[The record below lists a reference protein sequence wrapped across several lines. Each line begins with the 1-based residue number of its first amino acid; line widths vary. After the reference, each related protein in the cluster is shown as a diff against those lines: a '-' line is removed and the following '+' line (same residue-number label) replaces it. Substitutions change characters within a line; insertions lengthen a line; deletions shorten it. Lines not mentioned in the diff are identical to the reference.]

1 MRLLLVEDNERFGPL
16 LAEGLRRAG
25 FAVDLLTS
33 VADAEVAIATV
44 GFGAVLM
51 DLGLP
56 DGDGLE
62 LLRRVRAS
70 GNDVPVLILTARDR
84 IGDRVKGLDAG
95 ADDYLVKPFALEELV
110 ARANALLRRPRAMLA
125 QRFNLANL
133 AFDLSTRE
141 ATVDGRLIALSRR
154 ERMVLDHLCRS
165 NGRTVPKNMLEE
177 GLYSYDRE
185 VGRNAVE
192 VYVHRLRKK
201 LADEGAKVQVE
212 TVRGLG
218 YRLIGTEAAT

>member
-16 LAEGLRRAG
+16 LTEGLRRAG

-33 VADAEVAIATV
+33 VAEAEASIATV
-44 GFGAVLM
+44 AFSAVLL

-56 DGDGLE
+56 DGDGLD
-62 LLRRVRAS
+62 LLRRLRGT

-84 IGDRVKGLDAG
+84 IGDRVLGLDAG

-110 ARANALLRRPRAMLA
+110 ARINALLRRPRQMLA
-125 QRFNLANL
+125 QRFALANL

-141 ATVDGRLIALSRR
+141 AMVDGRLIALSRR

-165 NGRTVPKNMLEE
+165 GGRTVPKLMLEE

-192 VYVHRLRKK
+192 VYVHRLRRK
-201 LADEGAKVQVE
+201 LADEGARVQVE

-218 YRLIGTEAAT
+218 YRLVEAQAA